1 MEKKQKPDLI
11 LAYSIIKYKYISEI
25 SKEIQSDCKV
35 YAKHFPGGKT
45 KCMLDCMKP
54 FQ

>member
-35 YAKHFPGGKT
+35 YNKQFPNVCGT
-45 KCMLDCMKP
+45 A
-54 FQ
+54 